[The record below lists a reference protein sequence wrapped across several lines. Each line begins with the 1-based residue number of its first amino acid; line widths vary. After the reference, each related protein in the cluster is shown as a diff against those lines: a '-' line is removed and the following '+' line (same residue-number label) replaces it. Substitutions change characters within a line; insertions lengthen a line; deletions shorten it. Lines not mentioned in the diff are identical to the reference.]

1 MHFALKIRQDPQT
14 ELALLETGAH
24 VSWTLFCREIT
35 RRMVL
40 YSRNSCAVPPVPASL
55 TRQRLAGSEVPCAVE
70 PERVWGPADV
80 RKVISADVLP
90 LFSG

>member
-55 TRQRLAGSEVPCAVE
+55 MRQQLAGSEVPCAGE

-80 RKVISADVLP
+80 RKAISADVLP